1 MDRITKSPG
10 LRHILEEIFVNLDYQ
25 SLLECEK
32 VDLVWKE
39 LVNSQR
45 IWIKKEQNHSPSPWL
60 FKKELF
66 EFFENH
72 QQVFQKYAISRE
84 AVKRILE
91 EKSKGHE
98 IKFHGSWCFINGGT
112 VFNFRG

>member
-39 LVNSQR
+39 LVNNQR
-45 IWIKKEQNHSPSPWL
+45 IWIKKEQNHSPSPW
-60 FKKELF
+60 FCNKELF
-66 EFFENH
+66 EHFKSH
-72 QQVFQKYAISRE
+72 PQVFQKYGFSRE
-84 AVKRILE
+84 ALLRILE
-91 EKSKGHE
+91 EKSKGYE
-98 IKFHGSWCFINGGT
+98 IRFHGSWCFINGGT
-112 VFNFRG
+112 MFNFGG